1 MTSPVT
7 LLDAV
12 TGTGDGNVWHKFDRF
27 DSSMCVIE
35 VSGDITTIVAH
46 VKGIAYEGGEETV
59 IFVTPLGS
67 GTASADMTATGLYR
81 FDASGLWAVEG
92 AVSVW
97 TTGVSLTMKVV
108 TRRG

>member
-12 TGTGDGNVWHKFDRF
+12 TGTGDGGVWHKFDRF

-35 VSGDITTIVAH
+35 ISGTFTTVTAQI
-46 VKGIAYEGGEETV
+46 KGIAYEGGEETV

-67 GTASADMTATGLYR
+67 GSASADMTALGLYR

-92 AVSVW
+92 SISVW
-97 TTGVSLTMKVV
+97 TTGTDLTMKVV

>member
-1 MTSPVT
+1 MTDPVV

-35 VSGDITTIVAH
+35 ISGTFVTIVANI
-46 VKGIAYEGGEETV
+46 KGIAYEGGEETV

-67 GTASADMTATGLYR
+67 GTASADMTAVGLYR

-92 AVSVW
+92 AVSDW
-97 TTGVSLTMKVV
+97 TSGTDLTMKVV